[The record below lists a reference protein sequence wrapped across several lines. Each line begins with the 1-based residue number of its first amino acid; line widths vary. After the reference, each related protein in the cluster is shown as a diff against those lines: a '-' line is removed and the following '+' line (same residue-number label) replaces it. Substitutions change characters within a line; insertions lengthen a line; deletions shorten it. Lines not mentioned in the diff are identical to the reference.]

1 MVSSKVITFSGI
13 LIGALGLI
21 LSIFETINWITQ
33 VTTIPEVIEERIF
46 HIGYLI
52 LLYTI
57 SITYLS
63 SIYYARRDFTKSFSC
78 IFVASLISSIMF
90 AVVIL
95 TLLVQSLNILIN
107 GEFEFNILQEYVI
120 CNIHLICLR
129 PEIVIGI
136 PSILVLVITYRKYLP
151 KIIK

>member
-1 MVSSKVITFSGI
+1 VASRVITSLGI
-13 LIGALGLI
+13 LIGTLGSI
-21 LSIFETINWITQ
+21 LSIFESINWITQ
-33 VTTIPEVIEERIF
+33 VITTPEVIEERIF

-63 SIYYARRDFTKSFSC
+63 SIYYARRDFTKLFSC

-90 AVVIL
+90 AIVIL
-95 TLLVQSLNILIN
+95 TLLVQPLNILIN
-107 GEFEFNILQEYVI
+107 GEFELNLLQEYVI
-120 CNIHLICLR
+120 CNIHLICLK

-136 PSILVLVITYRKYLP
+136 PSTLILIIMYKRYLP